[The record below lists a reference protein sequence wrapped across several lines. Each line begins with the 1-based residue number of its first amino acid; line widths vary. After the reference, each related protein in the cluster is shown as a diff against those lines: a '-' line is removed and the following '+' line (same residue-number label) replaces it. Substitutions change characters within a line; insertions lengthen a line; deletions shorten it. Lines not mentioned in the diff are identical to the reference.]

1 VPDHGCAISR
11 SGNNFDFASAV
22 GDLSVANAIAGT
34 TASSFDFASTD
45 GFDSVADSGFNGG
58 FAYASAVGDRVVAL
72 ASGGEAAPPANFDW
86 ASVWGNL
93 SAPTT
98 NVTEACAGA
107 GLYGLGGSNDVAF
120 VIDPFGTVGS
130 EAMAGLGNNFDLAG
144 ALGDNLTAAST
155 LSDFLFHI
163 APFF

>member
-1 VPDHGCAISR
+1 M
-11 SGNNFDFASAV
+11 ASAV

-98 NVTEACAGA
+98 NVTEAFAGA

-144 ALGDNLTAAST
+144 ALGDNLTAAYT